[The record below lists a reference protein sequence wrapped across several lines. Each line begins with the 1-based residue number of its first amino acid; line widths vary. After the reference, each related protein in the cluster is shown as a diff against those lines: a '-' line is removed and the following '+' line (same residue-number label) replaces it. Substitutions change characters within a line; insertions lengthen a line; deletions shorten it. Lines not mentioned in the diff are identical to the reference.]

1 MNTLTADAQLVTAYL
16 SGDRNALASIYDLY
30 APGLFDTAAAMLS
43 DRHDAADMVQ
53 DVFCI
58 AAERLNQLRD
68 PDRLKP
74 WLYAVLRNEVYRRT
88 KKRKRTTPTDFQS
101 ETVPDVVAAFDPNAE
116 GAAASFDELA
126 ELVRSAAAGLD
137 ERDRLVLELS
147 VRQGLSGTDLADAL
161 GVSPEQSYSL
171 VHRMRDRIEKS
182 LGAFTVAKMGSQDC
196 KELAT
201 IISGWNGEFSVLI
214 RKRVARHIDECAIC
228 EKTRSK
234 YAPLALFGVA
244 PAFLLPIG
252 LREKVLTA
260 TQSIPVPSQSA
271 NAHANKS
278 SRGSQRS
285 KHIKLNRNDGF
296 PRLARASRHAM
307 AIVAS
312 TSAVLLIG
320 AGVVLV
326 QQSNDSGDIASAD
339 PIVAESTQPTTNTDV
354 TSLPENINETSTLTP
369 TSTIENDE
377 STSTS
382 FNIAVPTSRPVT
394 TTVAVTTPAMSS
406 PLTTVIASPTP
417 TIPPTT
423 TPSRPATTAPPTT
436 TPLTTTPFRP
446 STTTAAPTTIPP
458 STTPLISRLTTSTTV
473 FAFGLGNTAAIEI
486 TNTNAAAVNWAVSE
500 TSGYFSFSPA
510 SGSINAGATIKVMA
524 TFNRVAAAD
533 IAAAALTEGQFKLPA
548 TLTTQSSLTS
558 PLTLAGVFGQPPV
571 ISNVSAKFAG
581 LSCSTVQVQSAIT
594 DESSLSSV
602 SAKITYTAPNSLQK
616 PAPVTIALTD
626 SGKGIWVGEASA
638 TPTAAIAAT
647 VVITATDKY
656 GFTETAN
663 TKISRT
669 NSC

>member
-101 ETVPDVVAAFDPNAE
+101 ETVPEVVAAFDPNAE

-182 LGAFTVAKMGSQDC
+182 LGAFTVAKMGGQDC
-196 KELAT
+196 KELAA

-252 LREKVLTA
+252 LREKVLAA
-260 TQSIPVPSQSA
+260 TQSIPVPTQSA
-271 NAHANKS
+271 NAHTNKI

-296 PRLARASRHAM
+296 PLASRTSRHAM

-312 TSAVLLIG
+312 TTAVLLLI
-320 AGVVLV
+320 AGVVLL
-326 QQSNDSGDIASAD
+326 QQNDDTGNATSTG
-339 PIVAESTQPTTNTDV
+339 PIVVDSTQPITDSTNDSTTDSVTD
-354 TSLPENINETSTLTP
+354 STT
-369 TSTIENDE
+369 
-377 STSTS
+377 
-382 FNIAVPTSRPVT
+382 A
-394 TTVAVTTPAMSS
+394 
-406 PLTTVIASPTP
+406 LTTDST
-417 TIPPTT
+417 TIGTVQ
-423 TPSRPATTAPPTT
+423 
-436 TPLTTTPFRP
+436 
-446 STTTAAPTTIPP
+446 STTTIATVSSTPATAATAITTATATTTATPATAPMPIPNTNQP
-458 STTPLISRLTTSTTV
+458 TTSTTPARSIKPLLISTSILD
-473 FAFGLGNTAAIEI
+473 FARRVTASLTL
-486 TNTNAAAVNWAVSE
+486 TNNNEGPVNWLLKE
-500 TSGYFSFSPA
+500 TSGYFTFAPA
-510 SGSINAGATIKVMA
+510 SGSLNAGATQTVSV
-524 TFNRVAAAD
+524 TFARAAASALAEGEFSFPATATTRG
-533 IAAAALTEGQFKLPA
+533 AADAALTLI
-548 TLTTQSSLTS
+548 
-558 PLTLAGVFGQPPV
+558 GVVGRPPV
-571 ISNVSAKFAG
+571 IANFTPTFAG
-581 LSCSTVQVQSAIT
+581 IACSRLNIQVPIT
-594 DESSLSSV
+594 DESSIASV
-602 SAKITYTAPNSLQK
+602 NAKITYITPQNLQSAP
-616 PAPVTIALTD
+616 TITTPLND
-626 SGKGIWVGEASA
+626 SGKGSWVASLTNVPA
-638 TPTAAIAAT
+638 TTT
-647 VVITATDKY
+647 RVIVKVTATDIY
-656 GFTETAN
+656 GFSVTSESEAN
-663 TKISRT
+663 RT

>member
-101 ETVPDVVAAFDPNAE
+101 ETVPEVVAAFDPNAE

-196 KELAT
+196 KELAA

-252 LREKVLTA
+252 LREKVLAA
-260 TQSIPVPSQSA
+260 TQSIPVPTQSA
-271 NAHANKS
+271 NAHTNKI

-296 PRLARASRHAM
+296 PLASRTSRHAM

-312 TSAVLLIG
+312 TTAVLLLI
-320 AGVVLV
+320 AGVVLL
-326 QQSNDSGDIASAD
+326 QQNDDTGNATSAS
-339 PIVAESTQPTTNTDV
+339 PIVVDSTQPITDSATDSTNDSTTALTTD
-354 TSLPENINETSTLTP
+354 ST
-369 TSTIENDE
+369 TIGTVQ
-377 STSTS
+377 S
-382 FNIAVPTSRPVT
+382 T
-394 TTVAVTTPAMSS
+394 TTIAPVSSTPATAATAAPTAPAAVTTPA
-406 PLTTVIASPTP
+406 
-417 TIPPTT
+417 
-423 TPSRPATTAPPTT
+423 TAP
-436 TPLTTTPFRP
+436 
-446 STTTAAPTTIPP
+446 IPIP
-458 STTPLISRLTTSTTV
+458 NTNQPTTSTTPARSIKPLLMSTSILD
-473 FAFGLGNTAAIEI
+473 FARRVTASLTL
-486 TNTNAAAVNWAVSE
+486 TNNNEGPVNWLLKE
-500 TSGYFSFSPA
+500 TSGYFTFAPA
-510 SGSINAGATIKVMA
+510 SGSLDAGATQTVSV
-524 TFNRVAAAD
+524 TFARAAAS
-533 IAAAALTEGQFKLPA
+533 ALTEGEFSFPA
-548 TLTTQSSLTS
+548 TAITRGAADAA
-558 PLTLAGVFGQPPV
+558 LTLIGVVGRPPE
-571 ISNVSAKFAG
+571 IANFTPTFAG
-581 LSCSTVQVQSAIT
+581 IACSRLNIQVPIT
-594 DESSLSSV
+594 DESPIASV
-602 SAKITYTAPNSLQK
+602 NAKITYITPQNLKSAP
-616 PAPVTIALTD
+616 TITTPLND
-626 SGKGIWVGEASA
+626 SGKGSWVASLTNVPA
-638 TPTAAIAAT
+638 TTT
-647 VVITATDKY
+647 RVIVKVTATDIY
-656 GFTETAN
+656 GFSVTSESEAN
-663 TKISRT
+663 RT

>member
-101 ETVPDVVAAFDPNAE
+101 ETVPEVVAAFDPNAE

-196 KELAT
+196 KELAA
-201 IISGWNGEFSVLI
+201 IISGWNGQFSVLI

-252 LREKVLTA
+252 LREKVLAA
-260 TQSIPVPSQSA
+260 TQSIPVPTQSA
-271 NAHANKS
+271 NAHTNKI

-285 KHIKLNRNDGF
+285 RHIKLNRNDGF
-296 PRLARASRHAM
+296 PLASRTSRHAM

-312 TSAVLLIG
+312 TTAVLLLI
-320 AGVVLV
+320 AGVVLL
-326 QQSNDSGDIASAD
+326 QQNDDTGNATSAS
-339 PIVAESTQPTTNTDV
+339 PIVVDSTQPITDSATDSTNDSTNDSTTALTTD
-354 TSLPENINETSTLTP
+354 ST
-369 TSTIENDE
+369 TIGTVQ
-377 STSTS
+377 S
-382 FNIAVPTSRPVT
+382 T
-394 TTVAVTTPAMSS
+394 TTIAPVSSTPA
-406 PLTTVIASPTP
+406 TA
-417 TIPPTT
+417 
-423 TPSRPATTAPPTT
+423 ATAA
-436 TPLTTTPFRP
+436 
-446 STTTAAPTTIPP
+446 TAAPTATSAPAPIPIP
-458 STTPLISRLTTSTTV
+458 NTNQPTTSTTPARSIKPLLISTSILD
-473 FAFGLGNTAAIEI
+473 FARRVTASLTL
-486 TNTNAAAVNWAVSE
+486 TNNNEGPVNWLLKE
-500 TSGYFSFSPA
+500 TSGYFTFAPA
-510 SGSINAGATIKVMA
+510 SGSLDAGATQTVSV
-524 TFNRVAAAD
+524 TFARAAAS
-533 IAAAALTEGQFKLPA
+533 ALTEGEFSFPA
-548 TLTTQSSLTS
+548 TAITRGAADAA
-558 PLTLAGVFGQPPV
+558 LTLIGVVGRPPE
-571 ISNVSAKFAG
+571 IANFTPTFAG
-581 LSCSTVQVQSAIT
+581 IACSRLNIQVPIT
-594 DESSLSSV
+594 DESPIASV
-602 SAKITYTAPNSLQK
+602 NAKITYITPLNLQSAP
-616 PAPVTIALTD
+616 TITTPLND
-626 SGKGIWVGEASA
+626 SGKGSWVVSLTNVPA
-638 TPTAAIAAT
+638 TTTRVI
-647 VVITATDKY
+647 VKITATDIY
-656 GFTETAN
+656 GFSATSESGAN
-663 TKISRT
+663 RT

>member
-101 ETVPDVVAAFDPNAE
+101 ETVPEVVAAFDPNAE

-196 KELAT
+196 KELAA

-252 LREKVLTA
+252 LREKVLAA
-260 TQSIPVPSQSA
+260 TQSIPVPTQSA
-271 NAHANKS
+271 NAHTNKI

-285 KHIKLNRNDGF
+285 RHIKLNRNDGF
-296 PRLARASRHAM
+296 PLASRTSRHGM

-312 TSAVLLIG
+312 TTAVLLLI
-320 AGVVLV
+320 AGVVLL
-326 QQSNDSGDIASAD
+326 QQNDDTGKATSTG
-339 PIVAESTQPTTNTDV
+339 PIVVDSTQPITDLAADSTNDSTT
-354 TSLPENINETSTLTP
+354 IG
-369 TSTIENDE
+369 
-377 STSTS
+377 
-382 FNIAVPTSRPVT
+382 
-394 TTVAVTTPAMSS
+394 TVQ
-406 PLTTVIASPTP
+406 
-417 TIPPTT
+417 
-423 TPSRPATTAPPTT
+423 
-436 TPLTTTPFRP
+436 
-446 STTTAAPTTIPP
+446 STTTIATVSSTPATAATAITTATATTTATPATAPMPIPNTNQP
-458 STTPLISRLTTSTTV
+458 TTSTTPARSIKPLLISTSILD
-473 FAFGLGNTAAIEI
+473 FARRVTASLTL
-486 TNTNAAAVNWAVSE
+486 TNNNEGPVNWLLKE
-500 TSGYFSFSPA
+500 TSGYFTFAPA
-510 SGSINAGATIKVMA
+510 SGSLNAGATQTVSV
-524 TFNRVAAAD
+524 TFARAAASALAEGEFSFPATATTRG
-533 IAAAALTEGQFKLPA
+533 AADAALTLI
-548 TLTTQSSLTS
+548 
-558 PLTLAGVFGQPPV
+558 GVVGRPPV
-571 ISNVSAKFAG
+571 IANFTPTFAG
-581 LSCSTVQVQSAIT
+581 IACSRLNIQVPIT
-594 DESSLSSV
+594 DESSIASV
-602 SAKITYTAPNSLQK
+602 NAKITYITPQNLQS
-616 PAPVTIALTD
+616 PTTITTPLND
-626 SGKGIWVGEASA
+626 SGKGSWVASLTNVPA
-638 TPTAAIAAT
+638 TTT
-647 VVITATDKY
+647 RVIVKVTATDIY
-656 GFTETAN
+656 GFSATSESGAN
-663 TKISRT
+663 RT